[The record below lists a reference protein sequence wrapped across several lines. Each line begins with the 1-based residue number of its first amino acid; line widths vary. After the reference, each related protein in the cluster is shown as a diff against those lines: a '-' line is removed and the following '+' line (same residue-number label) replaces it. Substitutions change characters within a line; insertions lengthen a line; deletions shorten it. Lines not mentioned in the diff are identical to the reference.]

1 MQNPAPTLNMAIAA
15 SVSVLTTNLLPV
27 EGEFDGVAEALA
39 GVAEDA
45 VC

>member
-15 SVSVLTTNLLPV
+15 SVSVLTANLLPV

-39 GVAEDA
+39 
-45 VC
+45 